1 MEMDEYLAHYGVKG
15 MRWGKRKGNPSE
27 DHKKVAAIRKKKVS
41 EMSNAELREALNR
54 MKMQNEYNQNSKQ
67 LRDAGRSK
75 TKNALKTIGKVAV
88 KSIAVAGVFGGAKVL
103 AKKFGLNDAQASNL
117 EKAMNLTKVILG

>member
-15 MRWGKRKGNPSE
+15 MRWGRRKGNPSE

-75 TKNALKTIGKVAV
+75 TKNALKNFCSKF
-88 KSIAVAGVFGGAKVL
+88 SILDKTRKNSTFIFYNIRELKTFL
-103 AKKFGLNDAQASNL
+103 
-117 EKAMNLTKVILG
+117 